1 MSLSKQPLC
10 VDLDGSLTPVDTLYE
25 GLVGLARNEP
35 ASLLQIPRWL
45 QRGKA
50 GFKREVA
57 LRAPVDVAALPFN
70 AALLNWLHAEKSA
83 GRTLVLAT
91 ASDRA
96 TADAV
101 NTQLGLLFD
110 ECVASDGSDNLSG
123 ERKRLALVARFGE
136 KGFDYVGNAQAD
148 LAVWRSARKAIVV
161 GGPDLVA
168 QAEALAVV
176 ERVFAPA
183 STGVKTWLRAMR
195 LHQWVKNLLIFVPP
209 LLAHEF
215 TNAGVML
222 QAVLAFLAFGLC
234 ASSVYLFNDLLD
246 LGSDRRHPRKRTR
259 PFASGEL
266 HARDG
271 VMVGALLLLLS
282 AALALSINV
291 YFALVLATYYG
302 VTWAYSLRL
311 KRIALVDVMVLAGL
325 YTLRIIAGSAAC
337 TIWPSFWLLG
347 FSVFLFLSLGIVKRF
362 AELEDARQGGKTGA
376 HGRGYGAAD
385 LSLLQ
390 SLGTAAGYSS
400 VVVMALYV
408 NSAASADL
416 YTHPKALW
424 LLCPIMLFWISR
436 VWLLTA
442 RGQMHDDPIVFAL
455 KDRASLVLAALMALG
470 VLFAI

>member
-1 MSLSKQPLC
+1 MC

-25 GLVGLARNEP
+25 SLVGLARNEP

-45 QRGKA
+45 RSGKA
-50 GFKREVA
+50 ALKREVA
-57 LRAPVDVAALPFN
+57 QRAPVDTAVLPFN
-70 AALLNWLHAEKSA
+70 QALLHWLRAEKTS
-83 GRTLVLAT
+83 GRPLVLAT

-96 TADAV
+96 TANAV
-101 NTQLGLLFD
+101 NAQLDLLFD
-110 ECVASDGSDNLSG
+110 ECVASDGSNNLSG
-123 ERKRLALVARFGE
+123 ERKRLALVARFGD
-136 KGFDYVGNAQAD
+136 KGYDYVGNAQAD

-168 QAEALAVV
+168 QTEAVTAV
-176 ERVFAPA
+176 ERVFAPNH
-183 STGVKTWLRAMR
+183 GRLRIWLRAMR

-209 LLAHEF
+209 MLAHQF
-215 TNAGVML
+215 TDSGVMM
-222 QAVLAFLAFGLC
+222 QAMLAFIAFGLC

-246 LGSDRRHPRKRTR
+246 LASDRRHPRKHTR

-266 HARDG
+266 QARDG
-271 VMVGALLLLLS
+271 VLVGLLLLSLS

-291 YFALVLATYYG
+291 YFALTLATYYA

-311 KRIALVDVMVLAGL
+311 KRIALIDVMVLAGL

-337 TIWPSFWLLG
+337 LIWPSFWLLG

-362 AELEDARQGGKTGA
+362 AELEDARQAGKSAA
-376 HGRGYGAAD
+376 HGRGYGAED

-390 SLGTAAGYSS
+390 SLGTASGYSA

-416 YTHPKALW
+416 YRQPEALW

-436 VWLLTA
+436 IWLYTA

-455 KDRASLVLAALMALG
+455 KDRTSLILAALMALG
-470 VLFAI
+470 VLLAL

>member
-1 MSLSKQPLC
+1 MNAAQLPLC

-25 GLVGLARNEP
+25 SLVGLARNEP
-35 ASLLQIPRWL
+35 ASLLQIPGWL

-57 LRAPVDVAALPFN
+57 LRAPVDAAALPFN
-70 AALLNWLHAEKSA
+70 TPLLNWLRAEKTA

-96 TADAV
+96 TADAI
-101 NTQLGLLFD
+101 NAQLGLLFD

-123 ERKRLALVARFGE
+123 ERKRLALVARFGD
-136 KGFDYVGNAQAD
+136 KGYDYVGNSPAD
-148 LAVWRSARKAIVV
+148 LAVWCSARKAIVV
-161 GGPDLVA
+161 GTPDLVTR
-168 QAEALAVV
+168 AEAVAQVD
-176 ERVFAPA
+176 RVFAPA
-183 STGVKTWLRAMR
+183 SSGVKTWLRAMR

-209 LLAHEF
+209 MLAHEF
-215 TNAGVML
+215 INPGVML
-222 QAVLAFLAFGLC
+222 QAMLAFLAFGLC
-234 ASSVYLFNDLLD
+234 ASSVYLVNDLLD

-259 PFASGEL
+259 PFAAGEL
-266 HARDG
+266 QVRDG
-271 VMVGALLLLLS
+271 VLVALLLL
-282 AALALSINV
+282 ALSIGLALAINP
-291 YFALVLATYYG
+291 YFALVLATYYS

-311 KRIALVDVMVLAGL
+311 KRIALIDVMVLAGL

-337 TIWPSFWLLG
+337 LIVPSFWLLG

-362 AELEDARQGGKTGA
+362 AELEDARQAGKATA
-376 HGRGYGAAD
+376 LGRGYGAED

-390 SLGTAAGYSS
+390 SLGTAAGYSA

-408 NSAASADL
+408 NSAASANL